1 MKLILVRH
9 GLAVEREDFAKL
21 KKDDALRPLLPKG
34 REKTLEMAERL
45 LPWLGKV
52 DLIVTSPYE
61 RALQS
66 ALILQKILK
75 PKKFQ
80 EAVELIPSA
89 PPMAFSEWL
98 RRNSALMTCVVA
110 VGHEPQLD
118 SFASWALAGTSE
130 SFIKI
135 KKSGAL
141 GLEVEGFHQ
150 VSPLS
155 VELRF
160 LVHPGLFED

>member
-1 MKLILVRH
+1 MKLTLVRH

-34 REKTLEMAERL
+34 REKILQMAEHL
-45 LPWLGKV
+45 LPWTEGV
-52 DLIVTSPYE
+52 DLIVTSPYV
-61 RALQS
+61 RAKQS
-66 ALILQKILK
+66 ALILQKVLK
-75 PKKFQ
+75 PKKFI

-89 PPMAFSEWL
+89 PPMAFAEWL
-98 RRNSALMTCVVA
+98 RRNAALMTSVVA

-118 SFASWALAGTSE
+118 SFASWALAGAID

-150 VSPLS
+150 ISPQS